1 MNLLS
6 LLLILLGIIL
16 GVVVGYI
23 VARNLLHQKQVQ
35 ARQTADDIVS
45 YANKEADNIKK
56 KNYLRQKEENQI
68 LKEQAENELRE
79 RRGELQRQETRLL
92 QKKKIWIGNLI
103 F

>member
-1 MNLLS
+1 M
-6 LLLILLGIIL
+6 ILLAML
-16 GVVVGYI
+16 
-23 VARNLLHQKQVQ
+23 
-35 ARQTADDIVS
+35 
-45 YANKEADNIKK
+45 IKK
-56 KNYLRQKEENQI
+56 QTILKKEKLLEAKEENQI

>member
-1 MNLLS
+1 MLPE
-6 LLLILLGIIL
+6 I
-16 GVVVGYI
+16 YYT
-23 VARNLLHQKQVQ
+23 KQVQ

-56 KNYLRQKEENQI
+56 KKLLEAKEENQI

>member
-1 MNLLS
+1 M
-6 LLLILLGIIL
+6 ILLAMLIKK
-16 GVVVGYI
+16 
-23 VARNLLHQKQVQ
+23 N
-35 ARQTADDIVS
+35 
-45 YANKEADNIKK
+45 NIKK
-56 KNYLRQKEENQI
+56 KEKLLEAKEENQI